1 MLGVGV
7 AEDDAVDEVC
17 LGARVVEFFFCLF
30 LPAPELAC
38 FALSAMRCV
47 MVVSKVSML
56 LSGFLI

>member
-1 MLGVGV
+1 MGVGV
-7 AEDDAVDEVC
+7 AEDDAVDGVC
-17 LGARVVEFFFCLF
+17 LGVVEFFFCLF

>member
-17 LGARVVEFFFCLF
+17 LGVVEFFFCLF

-38 FALSAMRCV
+38 FTLSAMRFV
-47 MVVSKVSML
+47 MVVSKVSMV
-56 LSGFLI
+56 LSGVLM